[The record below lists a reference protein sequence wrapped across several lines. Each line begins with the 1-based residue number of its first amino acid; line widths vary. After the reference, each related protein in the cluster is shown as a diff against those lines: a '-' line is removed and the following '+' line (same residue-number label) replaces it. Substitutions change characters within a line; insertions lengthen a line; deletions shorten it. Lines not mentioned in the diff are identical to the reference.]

1 MTWASQLADEIHKGL
16 HHKVRGVLDLN
27 TPSLQLREQKR
38 SISSA
43 KPNWSR
49 ATQLSAMDQTQQA
62 LENALGH
69 GTCRLSGERWAGIK
83 TRPVRS

>member
-16 HHKVRGVLDLN
+16 HHKVRGVLNIN

-43 KPNWSR
+43 KPNWCR
-49 ATQLSAMDQTQQA
+49 ATQLSAMDQTQKA
-62 LENALGH
+62 LQNALGH
-69 GTCRLSGERWAGIK
+69 GTCRLSGKRWAGIK
-83 TRPVRS
+83 TRHVMS